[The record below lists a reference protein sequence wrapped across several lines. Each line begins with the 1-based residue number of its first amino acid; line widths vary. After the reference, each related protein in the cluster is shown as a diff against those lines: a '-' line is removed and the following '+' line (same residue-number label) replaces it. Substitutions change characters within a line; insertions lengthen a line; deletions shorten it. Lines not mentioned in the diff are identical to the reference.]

1 MPGAQVTDYD
11 TPLTISPAISIS
23 DPDAGANPVEVTL
36 SATDGTLTLSGTTD
50 LTFSVGDGTDDA
62 DMTFTGT
69 IYAINTALDG
79 MIFTPTS
86 GFSGDAS
93 LSITTDDQG
102 YTGSG
107 GPRSDS
113 DTLPITV
120 NPPDVP
126 PPFTVTTT
134 DDSGPGS
141 LRQVILDANAN
152 PGTDTITFDIPG
164 TGPHTITPLTEL
176 PAITDPV
183 IIDGTTQPGAGCD
196 SWPPTLNVELDG
208 TNAGTGANGLTVSAD
223 DALIQGLVINRFEKN
238 GILVNGD
245 RNTITCNMVGT
256 DASGTAAANH
266 ENGIVIAD
274 AQNNIIGGEN
284 PNESNIIAFN
294 GQNGIVVLGS
304 ALYNAIQ
311 VNSIILIQR
320 WASI

>member
-1 MPGAQVTDYD
+1 MPNQPPVNHMPGAQVTDYD

-141 LRQVILDANAN
+141 LRQVILDANARSRHRY
-152 PGTDTITFDIPG
+152 D
-164 TGPHTITPLTEL
+164 H
-176 PAITDPV
+176 V
-183 IIDGTTQPGAGCD
+183 RH
-196 SWPPTLNVELDG
+196 S
-208 TNAGTGANGLTVSAD
+208 
-223 DALIQGLVINRFEKN
+223 RH
-238 GILVNGD
+238 
-245 RNTITCNMVGT
+245 
-256 DASGTAAANH
+256 GTAYHHAA
-266 ENGIVIAD
+266 D
-274 AQNNIIGGEN
+274 
-284 PNESNIIAFN
+284 
-294 GQNGIVVLGS
+294 
-304 ALYNAIQ
+304 
-311 VNSIILIQR
+311 R
-320 WASI
+320 ASRDH